1 VISKVEPIIRKAG
14 DILLSYYGKLNS
26 SDVSDKAAWDFVT
39 IADKA
44 SEDYIISELKT
55 IFPDI
60 AILAEESGLSDP
72 NSNSYWIIDP
82 LDGTKNFIQDIPYF
96 AISIGLEVNKE
107 IIFGAVYSPLQNELF
122 YAEKNKGA
130 FLNNAPISVSKKQI
144 FSEGFISTGFP
155 FKKRELS
162 AQYLNSFSDIFSA
175 VTNIRR
181 CGAAALDLAYLA
193 AGRYD
198 GFWEIGLS
206 PWDIAGASI
215 IIKEANGIITDFDNK
230 SNYISTGFVVAG
242 NQLFHRHL
250 LAHIQKNFKEKG

>member
-1 VISKVEPIIRKAG
+1 MIAKVEPIIRKAG
-14 DILLSYYGKLNS
+14 DILLSYFGKLNPA
-26 SDVSDKAAWDFVT
+26 DVSDKTAFDYVT
-39 IADKA
+39 VADKA
-44 SEDYIISELKT
+44 SENFIISELSKV
-55 IFPDI
+55 FPEI
-60 AILAEESGLSDP
+60 AFLAEESGLSDP

-82 LDGTKNFIQDIPYF
+82 LDGTKNFIQSIPYF
-96 AISIGLEVNKE
+96 AISIALEIDKEVVFGL
-107 IIFGAVYSPLQNELF
+107 VYNPLQNELF

-130 FLNNAPISVSKKQI
+130 YLNNKRISVSKKQK

-162 AQYLNSFSDIFSA
+162 THYLNSFSDIFNS

-198 GFWEIGLS
+198 GFWEVGLN

-215 IIKEANGIITDFDNK
+215 IIEEANGIITDFENK

-242 NQLFHRHL
+242 NTLFHQHL
-250 LAHIQKNFKEKG
+250 LTHIQLNFKKKG